1 VRTKQK
7 STDVNYLLTPDHWF
21 WLVDDEDATRRP
33 LISRKSHHKSREKA
47 TTKAV
52 WHRFPT
58 NLFIYLFG

>member
-33 LISRKSHHKSREKA
+33 LISRKSHNKSRLA
-47 TTKAV
+47 PV
-52 WHRFPT
+52 PQ
-58 NLFIYLFG
+58 IYLLIYLVKN